1 MKYTEIYADEDG
13 VSHFRDLEIA
23 FTMGEV
29 APPALPVGLS
39 DFRAATE
46 VGFISIPSGWVGGW
60 HQPPTDG
67 YIFVL
72 SGEIQ
77 IEVGDGEIRRFPAGS
92 VWLHRDRR
100 GRGHDSSVVSNDD
113 AKLVMVKFPDEPVVS

>member
-1 MKYTEIYADEDG
+1 MQYVEIYADESG
-13 VSHFRDLEIA
+13 VSHFRDMTIE
-23 FTMGEV
+23 FTTGQV

-39 DFRAATE
+39 EIWTSTE

-67 YIFVL
+67 FIFVL

-77 IEVGDGEIRRFPAGS
+77 IEVGDGEIRRFPQGS
-92 VWLHRDRR
+92 VWLHKDRN
-100 GRGHDSSVVSNDD
+100 GPGHNSSVVSSED
-113 AKLVMVKFPDEPVVS
+113 AKLVMGKFPDT